1 MREINVKITLL
12 LPKLITLI
20 AKVSSPNVAG

>member
-20 AKVSSPNVAG
+20 AKVSSLNVAG